1 MTFPTNEVAQIIA
14 NSIDV
19 DKEYTEEISRQI
31 KAEDKTL
38 NIKFEFEAKY
48 VKNLK
53 KSLITL
59 YENLKLIILTI
70 KDFSPKV

>member
-1 MTFPTNEVAQIIA
+1 MTFPTNEVAQILA

-19 DKEYTEEISRQI
+19 AKEYTEEINRQI
-31 KAEDKTL
+31 KVEDKTL

-48 VKNLK
+48 AKNLK

>member
-19 DKEYTEEISRQI
+19 DKEYTEEINRQI
-31 KAEDKTL
+31 KVEDKTL

-48 VKNLK
+48 AKNLK